1 MNAAIIDDSFMEIL
15 EFKNDVYNDNC
26 NDDFN
31 NEADANNNDDW
42 C

>member
-31 NEADANNNDDW
+31 NEADASNNDDW
-42 C
+42 

>member
-1 MNAAIIDDSFMEIL
+1 MNAAMIDDSFMEIL
-15 EFKNDVYNDNC
+15 EFKNDVYNDNF

-42 C
+42 